1 MSTTRLPLP
10 LELTQPMPL
19 TGDLGTQL
27 PSEYDPKAQLSSNT
41 TSTQTSASLNAQ
53 GVQVDVTADVQVDDV
68 IA

>member
-1 MSTTRLPLP
+1 
-10 LELTQPMPL
+10 MPL

-41 TSTQTSASLNAQ
+41 TSTQASASVNGA